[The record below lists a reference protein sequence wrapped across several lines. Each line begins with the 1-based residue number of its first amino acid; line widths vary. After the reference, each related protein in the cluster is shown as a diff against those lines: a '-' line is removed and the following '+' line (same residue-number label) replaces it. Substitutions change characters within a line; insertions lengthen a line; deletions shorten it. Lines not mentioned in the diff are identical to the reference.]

1 MVERRPRP
9 GSSGF
14 SLIEILLALSIV
26 AVALVPMLDFFG
38 TSMESGA
45 AGKETEQLVDLA
57 RATLE
62 EILAMNYQQ
71 VVVSGSSPS
80 ATLSDTV
87 VLGGEQVKRDVYVDL
102 YDGNGDGIP
111 DLDLKKIT
119 VQIRDFRLQ
128 TLKADA

>member
-1 MVERRPRP
+1 VVERRPRP

>member
-1 MVERRPRP
+1 
-9 GSSGF
+9 
-14 SLIEILLALSIV
+14 
-26 AVALVPMLDFFG
+26 MLDFFG